1 MLVKIIHIELKCK
14 NIEVQNRAGGF
25 GESGLFS
32 TLIVLCKLLLDKY
45 SIQFTTDWKNIENYI
60 LISLT

>member
-45 SIQFTTDWKNIENYI
+45 SIQFTTD
-60 LISLT
+60 